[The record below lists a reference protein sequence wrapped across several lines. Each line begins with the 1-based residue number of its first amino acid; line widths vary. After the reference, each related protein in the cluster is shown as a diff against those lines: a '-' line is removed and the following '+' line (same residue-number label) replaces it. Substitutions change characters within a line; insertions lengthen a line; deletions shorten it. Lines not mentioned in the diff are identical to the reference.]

1 MQRAMTIG
9 QVAKAAGVN
18 VETVRY
24 YQRRGLIGEPTKPP
38 GGHRRYTE
46 AVVRQ
51 IGYIRGAQQLGFS
64 LEEVKELFKL
74 SEGRECARVAKLA
87 EGKYEVLSARI
98 AQITQ
103 MRRKLKRLVDACQK
117 DPKLEVWPLIASLYE
132 PE

>member
-1 MQRAMTIG
+1 MTIG

-46 AVVRQ
+46 TVVGQ
-51 IGYIRGAQQLGFS
+51 IGFIRGAQQLGFS
-64 LEEVKELFKL
+64 LEEVKGLIRL
-74 SEGRECARVAKLA
+74 SEGKDSRKVQLLA
-87 EGKYEVLSARI
+87 EGKFTILGARI
-98 AQITQ
+98 AQLNT
-103 MRRKLKRLVDACQK
+103 MRRKLKRLIDACRK
-117 DPKLEVWPLIASLYE
+117 DPQLEVREFVAKLYE